1 MNKKSLSY
9 SLLVWFNNNKRQM
22 PWRENKN
29 FYNIWLSEIMLQQT
43 QVKTVIP
50 YFNKWIKKFPT
61 IKSIANADEDIILKY
76 WEGLGY

>member
-50 YFNKWIKKFPT
+50 
-61 IKSIANADEDIILKY
+61 
-76 WEGLGY
+76 